1 MMTVF
6 VLVHGANHDGSLLA
20 PVVRSLGV
28 QGHLAYAPTLA
39 GHGQNVPRNV
49 SHDDCVR
56 SLTAY
61 IDAHALNDL
70 VLVGH
75 SFAGSVISRAA
86 PLIAQRL
93 RRLVFLSAFVPND
106 GESILDAVPPLQRAG
121 FEALAA
127 ESADNTIT
135 LPFPVWREVFI
146 NDADLETARATYA
159 LLSPEP
165 YSVVAEKLDMK
176 PFYDLIGSGRIP
188 CSFINCTEDIC
199 MSYGPEWGW
208 HPRMTS
214 RLGLCRLVQMPGSH
228 EVLFTNPDGLAKA
241 IILAGRD

>member
-1 MMTVF
+1 MALF
-6 VLVHGANHDGSLLA
+6 VLVHGANHDGSLLL
-20 PVVRSLGV
+20 PVARSLEAG
-28 QGHLAYAPTLA
+28 GHEAHTPTLA
-39 GHGQNVPRNV
+39 GHGKGVPKNV

-56 SLTAY
+56 SLVDY
-61 IDAHALNDL
+61 VVSHDLNDV

-86 PLIAQRL
+86 PLLAQRL
-93 RRLVFLSAFVPND
+93 RRLVFWSAFVLND
-106 GESILDAVPPLQRAG
+106 GESVLDAVPPPQRAA

-127 ESADNTIT
+127 QSADNTIT
-135 LPFPVWREVFI
+135 LPFPVWREVFV
-146 NDADLETARATYA
+146 NDGDLATAQATYA

-165 YSVVAEKLDMK
+165 YPVVAEKLDMK
-176 PFYDLIGSGRIP
+176 PFYDLIRTGNPP
-188 CSFINCTEDIC
+188 CSFIHCTEDIC

-228 EVLFTNPDGLAKA
+228 EVLFTNPGGLARS

>member
-1 MMTVF
+1 MSVF
-6 VLVHGANHDGSLLA
+6 VLVHGANHDGDLLS
-20 PVVRSLGV
+20 PVVRSLGAE
-28 QGHLAYAPTLA
+28 GHEAHAPTLA
-39 GHGQNVPRNV
+39 GHGKDVPKNIT
-49 SHDDCVR
+49 HDDCVR
-56 SLTAY
+56 SLVDY
-61 IDAHALNDL
+61 MVSRDL
-70 VLVGH
+70 CDVVLVGH

-93 RRLVFLSAFVPND
+93 RRLVFWNAFVLND
-106 GESILDAVPPLQRAG
+106 GESVLDAVPPQQRAA

-127 ESADNTIT
+127 QSVDNTIM
-135 LPFPVWREVFI
+135 LPFPVWREAFI
-146 NDADLETARATYA
+146 NDADLATACATYG

-165 YSVVAEKLDMK
+165 RGVVAEKLDMK
-176 PFYDLIGSGRIP
+176 PFYDLIRTGRLP

-228 EVLFTNPDGLAKA
+228 EVLFTNPDGLARS
-241 IILAGRD
+241 IVLAGRD